1 MYATN
6 GFFIIHTKTHKTM
19 GHTKV
24 EIEIRFAVSQVE
36 AIKDTPEIVTA
47 QIPFDAKI
55 YWRSYEGKVQF
66 AYAIGENLY
75 TPRAKEMAR
84 FREIYGTGAK
94 KALAELMKGEIVELI
109 RVYR

>member
-1 MYATN
+1 MGHA
-6 GFFIIHTKTHKTM
+6 KTM

-24 EIEIRFAVSQVE
+24 EIEIRYSVSQVE
-36 AIKDTPEIVTA
+36 AIKSAPEIVTA
-47 QIPFDAKI
+47 QIPFDAEV
-55 YWRSYEGKVQF
+55 YWRSYEGRVMF

-75 TPRAKEMAR
+75 TPRAKELAR
-84 FREIYGTGAK
+84 FRDIYNTGAK